1 MKNNVLEVKELSKS
15 FGNKEI
21 FRNVN
26 LRLEGGKI
34 YGLIGPNGSGK
45 SVFLKIIC
53 GLMSASGNVYYN
65 GQMLTKENAYKA
77 NIGASIEKPQF
88 IEELSGLDNLLFLA
102 SFRNEIKI
110 DQIRKWFELFDLS
123 EAAKKPVREYSL
135 GMKQKLAI
143 IQAVMEDQN
152 IVLLDEVSNSLDCKT
167 KNILFDLILNLK
179 NKGKIII
186 YVNHNLDEVMKVC
199 DEIMEIS
206 AGEIVRCEDVNHPHL

>member
-1 MKNNVLEVKELSKS
+1 MKNNILEVKELSKS

-26 LRLEGGKI
+26 LKLEGGKI

-123 EAAKKPVREYSL
+123 DAAKKPVREYSL

-152 IVLLDEVSNSLDCKT
+152 IVLLDEVSNSLDRKT

-199 DEIMEIS
+199 DEIMEIT
-206 AGEIVRCEDVNHPHL
+206 AGEIVRCEDIN

>member
-1 MKNNVLEVKELSKS
+1 MKNNILEVKELSKS

-26 LRLEGGKI
+26 LKLEGGKI

-152 IVLLDEVSNSLDCKT
+152 IVLLDEVSNSLDRKT

-179 NKGKIII
+179 NQGKIII

-206 AGEIVRCEDVNHPHL
+206 AGEIVRCEDIN

>member
-26 LRLEGGKI
+26 LKLEGGKI

-88 IEELSGLDNLLFLA
+88 IEELSG
-102 SFRNEIKI
+102 
-110 DQIRKWFELFDLS
+110 
-123 EAAKKPVREYSL
+123 
-135 GMKQKLAI
+135 
-143 IQAVMEDQN
+143 
-152 IVLLDEVSNSLDCKT
+152 
-167 KNILFDLILNLK
+167 
-179 NKGKIII
+179 
-186 YVNHNLDEVMKVC
+186 
-199 DEIMEIS
+199 
-206 AGEIVRCEDVNHPHL
+206 

>member
-1 MKNNVLEVKELSKS
+1 MKNNIIEVKELSKS

-26 LRLEGGKI
+26 LKLEGGKI

-123 EAAKKPVREYSL
+123 DAAKKPVREYSL

-152 IVLLDEVSNSLDCKT
+152 IVLLDEVSNSLDRKT

-206 AGEIVRCEDVNHPHL
+206 AGEIVRCEDIN

>member
-1 MKNNVLEVKELSKS
+1 
-15 FGNKEI
+15 
-21 FRNVN
+21 
-26 LRLEGGKI
+26 
-34 YGLIGPNGSGK
+34 
-45 SVFLKIIC
+45 
-53 GLMSASGNVYYN
+53 MSASGNVYYN

-123 EAAKKPVREYSL
+123 DAAKKPVREYSL

-152 IVLLDEVSNSLDCKT
+152 IVLLDEVSNSLDRKT
-167 KNILFDLILNLK
+167 INILFDLILNLK

>member
-123 EAAKKPVREYSL
+123 DAAKKPVREYSL

-152 IVLLDEVSNSLDCKT
+152 IVLLDEVSNSLDRKT
-167 KNILFDLILNLK
+167 INILFDLILNLK

>member
-1 MKNNVLEVKELSKS
+1 MKNNILEVKELSKS

-26 LRLEGGKI
+26 LKLEGGKI

-123 EAAKKPVREYSL
+123 DAAKKPVREYSL

-152 IVLLDEVSNSLDCKT
+152 IVLLDEVSNSLDRKT
-167 KNILFDLILNLK
+167 KNILFDLIFNLK

>member
-1 MKNNVLEVKELSKS
+1 MKNNILEVKELSKS

-26 LRLEGGKI
+26 LKLEGGKI

-123 EAAKKPVREYSL
+123 DAAKKPVREYSL

-152 IVLLDEVSNSLDCKT
+152 IVLLDEVSNSLDRKT

>member
-152 IVLLDEVSNSLDCKT
+152 IVLLDEVSNSLDRKT

-206 AGEIVRCEDVNHPHL
+206 AGEIVRCEDIN

>member
-152 IVLLDEVSNSLDCKT
+152 IVLLDEVSNSLDRKT

>member
-1 MKNNVLEVKELSKS
+1 MKNNILEVKELSKS

-26 LRLEGGKI
+26 LKLEGGKI

-65 GQMLTKENAYKA
+65 GQMLTKENAYNA

-123 EAAKKPVREYSL
+123 DAAKKPVREYSL

-152 IVLLDEVSNSLDCKT
+152 IVLLDEVSNSLDRKT

-206 AGEIVRCEDVNHPHL
+206 AGEIVRCEDIN

>member
-1 MKNNVLEVKELSKS
+1 MKNNILEVKELSKS

-26 LRLEGGKI
+26 LKLEGGKI

-152 IVLLDEVSNSLDCKT
+152 IVLLDEVSNSLDRKT

>member
-1 MKNNVLEVKELSKS
+1 MKNNILEVKELSKS

-26 LRLEGGKI
+26 LKLEGGKI

-123 EAAKKPVREYSL
+123 DAAKKPVREYSL

-152 IVLLDEVSNSLDCKT
+152 IVLLDEVSNSLDRKT

-206 AGEIVRCEDVNHPHL
+206 AGEIVRCEDIN

>member
-1 MKNNVLEVKELSKS
+1 MKNNILEVKELSKS

-26 LRLEGGKI
+26 LKLEGGKI

-152 IVLLDEVSNSLDCKT
+152 IVLLDEVSNSLDRKT

-206 AGEIVRCEDVNHPHL
+206 AGEIVRCEDIN